1 MISNL
6 ASLRTFARVVAAGSL
21 SAAAR
26 NMDLSTAMISKRLTQ
41 LERELGIRL
50 LQRTTRKQALT
61 EEGELFHAQALRILA
76 AVEDAQVVMSGRS
89 QSMEGSIRMSAPG
102 ELGRQWIAPV
112 VAAFQKQHPKIRIHL
127 ELSDVPV
134 DLVDAGIDL
143 AVRFG
148 ALGDSSLIARPLAPN
163 FRVLCASPG
172 YLRRRGRPTHPQALV
187 DHACILIGH
196 HGRAV
201 WAFDD
206 EAQTSVQ
213 VTGSLVTNDGSAAHQ
228 FALEGAGIVRKSIW
242 DVGDD
247 LMQGRLKQ
255 VLPAFPMSAAPLNAL
270 YPSGRQLPP
279 RVRAL
284 VDFLA
289 SRLAKAWR
297 WEALRSKQ

>member
-6 ASLRTFARVVAAGSL
+6 ASLQTFVRVVATGSL

-26 NMDLSTAMISKRLTQ
+26 DMDLSTAMISKRLTQ

-61 EEGELFHAQALRILA
+61 EEGQLFHAQALRILA
-76 AVEDAQVVMSGRS
+76 AVEDAQAVMRGRS
-89 QSMEGSIRMSAPG
+89 QSMEGTIRMSAPG
-102 ELGRQWIAPV
+102 ELGRQWIAPA
-112 VAAFQKQHPKIRIHL
+112 VAAFQKLHPKVRIHL
-127 ELSDVPV
+127 DLSDVLV
-134 DLVDAGIDL
+134 DLVDANIDL
-143 AVRFG
+143 AIRFG

-172 YLRRRGRPTHPQALV
+172 YLRRRGRPHHPQELV
-187 DHACILIGH
+187 DHACILIGP

-201 WAFDD
+201 WTFDD

-213 VTGSLVTNDGSAAHQ
+213 VTGSVVTNDGSAAHQ
-228 FALEGAGIVRKSIW
+228 LALEGAGIARKSIW

-247 LMQGRLKQ
+247 LMQGRLRQ

-289 SRLAKAWR
+289 IRLAKAWR
-297 WEALRSKQ
+297 WDALRSKQ